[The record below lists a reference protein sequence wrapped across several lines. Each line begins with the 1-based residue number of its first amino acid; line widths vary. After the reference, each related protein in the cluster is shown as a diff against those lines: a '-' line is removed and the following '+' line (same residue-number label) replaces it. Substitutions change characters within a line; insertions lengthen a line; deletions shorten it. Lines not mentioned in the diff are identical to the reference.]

1 MRWRVKGV
9 MQKVLGMLP
18 GGEALHF
25 QLQRRLGGLRDLR
38 REYAMKLDDWQG
50 MVEQLHANGHPV
62 AGATLVEIGSGW
74 YPTLPLALHL
84 AGARQVHTCD
94 LNRLLKPDLMRECVR
109 LLGEDLP
116 RIARVAEVPLEEV
129 QARYAALRRDADT
142 PDAMT
147 AGAVCY
153 HAPCDV
159 TVLPLPDGSVDVVFS
174 NSVLEHVPPDAL
186 PSLHAGARRLL
197 RPGGAAFHSVN
208 CGDHYA
214 YVDASIH
221 QLHYLQFTDEQ
232 WAFWNNRFLYQN
244 RLRAHEIVEGARA
257 AGLTVV
263 HDTSHTR
270 AARLA
275 QLQAM
280 TVAPQ
285 FAGIAPEQLSITTV
299 DFIARAP

>member
-1 MRWRVKGV
+1 MHWRVKGV
-9 MQKVLGMLP
+9 MQKVLGALP

-38 REYAMKLDDWQG
+38 REFAMKIDDWQG
-50 MVEQLHANGHPV
+50 MVEQLHAHHHPIV
-62 AGATLVEIGSGW
+62 GATLVEIGSGW

-84 AGARQVHTCD
+84 AGARAVHTCD
-94 LNRLLKPDLMRECVR
+94 LNRLLKPDLMRDCAR
-109 LLGEDLP
+109 LLGDELP
-116 RIARVAEVPLEEV
+116 RIARVAGVPLEEV
-129 QARYAALRRDADT
+129 QARFAALRLDADT
-142 PDAMT
+142 PEAMT
-147 AGAVCY
+147 GGAVRY

-159 TVLPLPDGSVDVVFS
+159 AALPLPDGSVDVVFS
-174 NSVLEHVPPDAL
+174 NSVLEHVPPEAL

-197 RPGGAAFHSVN
+197 RSGGAAFHSVN

-214 YVDASIH
+214 YVDHTIH
-221 QLHYLQFTDEQ
+221 QLNYLQFSDAQ

-244 RLRAHEIVEGARA
+244 RLRAHELVAGARL
-257 AGLTVV
+257 AGLQVV
-263 HDTSHTR
+263 HDTSHAR
-270 AARLA
+270 PARLA

-285 FAGIAPEQLSITTV
+285 FAGIAPEQLCITTV

>member
-1 MRWRVKGV
+1 MRWRLKGV
-9 MQKVLGMLP
+9 IQKVLGALP

-25 QLQRRLGGLRDLR
+25 QFQRRLGGLRDLR

-50 MVEQLHANGHPV
+50 MVEQLHAHGHPIV
-62 AGATLVEIGSGW
+62 GATLVEIGSGW

-84 AGARQVHTCD
+84 AGAHHVHTCD
-94 LNRLLKPDLMRECVR
+94 LNRLLKPDLMRACVA
-109 LLGEDLP
+109 LLGADLP
-116 RIARVAEVPLEEV
+116 RIARVAGVPLEDV

-142 PDAMT
+142 PEAMT
-147 AGAVCY
+147 GGAVHY

-159 TVLPLPDGSVDVVFS
+159 AALPLADGSVDIVFS
-174 NSVLEHVPPDAL
+174 NSVLEHVPPQAL
-186 PSLHAGARRLL
+186 PSLHGGARRLL

-214 YVDASIH
+214 YVDPTLH
-221 QLHYLQFTDEQ
+221 QLHYLRYSDAE

-244 RLRAHEIVEGARA
+244 RLRAHELVDGARA
-257 AGLTVV
+257 AGLQVV
-263 HDTSHTR
+263 HDTSQPR
-270 AARLA
+270 PARLA

-285 FAGIAPEQLSITTV
+285 FAGIPPEQLCITTV